1 MNTTSSKEQ
10 ALQFRKQGKSYNEI
24 NKTLGVPKSTLS
36 SWLKEIPI
44 SKHIKNQ
51 NINRAKIIWAKNI
64 TAYNKRK
71 SLVNQK
77 AKEREINQFAQEIK
91 NVDNQALF
99 WLGLG
104 LFLAEGGKR
113 ERWSVRFV
121 NADSDI
127 IKLMMKFFRE
137 ICLVPDDRFR
147 FRIYLH
153 PNIEDQGAKSAWSKI
168 LNISIKQF
176 YKSQNVI
183 SQSSQRKRNSN
194 RLPIGTLHIYIN
206 DVRQMNKMR
215 GWIKGL
221 SLKI

>member
-1 MNTTSSKEQ
+1 MTITSLKDK
-10 ALQFRKQGKSYNEI
+10 ALKLRKQGKSYNEI
-24 NKTLGVPKSTLS
+24 NGTLGVPKSTLS
-36 SWLKEIPI
+36 NWLKEIPL
-44 SKHIKNQ
+44 SKQIKDK
-51 NINRAKIIWAKNI
+51 NINQAKIIWAKNI
-64 TAYNKRK
+64 TAYNKRRSWVGK
-71 SLVNQK
+71 QL
-77 AKEREINQFAQEIK
+77 KEKEIDRFAQEIK

-104 LFLAEGGKR
+104 LFLAEGGKK

-121 NADSDI
+121 NADISI

-137 ICLVPDDRFR
+137 ICLVSDDKFR

-153 PNIEDQGAKSAWSKI
+153 PNIKDREAKSSWSKI
-168 LNISIKQF
+168 LNVSIKQF

-183 SQSSQRKRNSN
+183 SQSSRRKRNSN

-206 DVRQMNKMR
+206 DVSQINKIN

-221 SLKI
+221 YLKI